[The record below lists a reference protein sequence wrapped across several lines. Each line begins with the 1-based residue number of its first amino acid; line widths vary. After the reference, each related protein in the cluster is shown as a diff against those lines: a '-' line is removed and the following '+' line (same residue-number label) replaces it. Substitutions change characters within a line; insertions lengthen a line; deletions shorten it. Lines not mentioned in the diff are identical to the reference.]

1 MFDMKNEKEGKE
13 VRLDRII
20 AIRLAGDDYNAL
32 SNLSKARG
40 SDVSK
45 VIRTM
50 LKPIVD
56 LTYENNSKSK

>member
-1 MFDMKNEKEGKE
+1 MYDMKSANEVKE

-20 AIRLAGDDYNAL
+20 TVRLTGDDYKAL
-32 SNLSKARG
+32 LSLSKARG

-50 LKPIVD
+50 TKPIVD
-56 LTYENNSKSK
+56 LTNKNNIKSK

>member
-1 MFDMKNEKEGKE
+1 MYDMKNENEIKE

-20 AIRLAGDDYNAL
+20 TIRLTGDDYNAL
-32 SNLSKARG
+32 LNLSKARG

-50 LKPIVD
+50 TKPIVD

>member
-1 MFDMKNEKEGKE
+1 MYDMKNENRIKD

-20 AIRLAGDDYNAL
+20 TIRLNDDDYNAL
-32 SNLSKARG
+32 FNLSKARG

-50 LKPIVD
+50 TKPIVD
-56 LTYENNSKSK
+56 LTQKNNSKSK